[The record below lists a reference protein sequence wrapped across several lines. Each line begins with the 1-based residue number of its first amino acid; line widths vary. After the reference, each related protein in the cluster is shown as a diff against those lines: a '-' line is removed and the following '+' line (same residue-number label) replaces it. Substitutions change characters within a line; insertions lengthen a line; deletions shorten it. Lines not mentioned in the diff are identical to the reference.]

1 MKIFNTMTKTKEE
14 LKPINDN
21 TVHIYACGPTV
32 YNLFHIGNA
41 RPLCVFDVL
50 RRYLKYRGFDVKYV
64 QNFTDVDDRI
74 IRKAL
79 EQGVSALEV
88 SEAVIK
94 DYFID
99 SKGLNVIDA
108 DIHPKVT
115 DNMDIIIDIIKT
127 LVDKGFA
134 YEAGGD
140 VYFEAGKFAEYGKLS
155 KMPLDDLR
163 AGASERVSESELKRD
178 PMDFAL
184 WKAAKEGEICWDSP
198 FGTPTVP
205 AGHSPHGG
213 GRGRPGWHIECSA
226 MVREY
231 LGDTI
236 DIHGGGSD
244 LIFPHHENEIAQSEA
259 ATGKPLAHI
268 WMHNEMVNTVMNDS
282 VAKKMAKSAGNFFTV
297 RNVGESYGYEPIR
310 FMLIAAHYR
319 SKMNYTE
326 DVLKSA
332 QASLERLYTCED
344 TIKRLLET
352 KTGETVNSSVE
363 DIINSHKARFIEVMD
378 DDLNTADALAVI
390 FEFTREINKILQ
402 IPESTKAEITAL
414 YALFKELTGVLGL
427 LYSKKDDAIPA
438 EILELAKKRTVARKD
453 KNFALADQIRD
464 EIVSKGFTV
473 EETRQG
479 IVIKKA

>member
-1 MKIFNTMTKTKEE
+1 MKIFNTMTKTKEK
-14 LKPINDN
+14 LKPANSN
-21 TVHIYACGPTV
+21 TVRIYACGPTV

-88 SEAVIK
+88 SENAIRE
-94 DYFID
+94 YFTD
-99 SKGLNVIDA
+99 ARGLNVIDA

-127 LVDKGFA
+127 LVDRGFA

-184 WKAAKEGEICWDSP
+184 WKAAKEGECFWESP
-198 FGTPTVP
+198 FGN
-205 AGHSPHGG
+205 
-213 GRGRPGWHIECSA
+213 GRPGWHIECSA

-259 ATGKPLAHI
+259 ATGKPLANV
-268 WMHNEMVNTVMNDS
+268 WMHNEMINVDS
-282 VAKKMAKSAGNFFTV
+282 RKMAKSKGNFFLV
-297 RNVGESYGYEPIR
+297 RDVAENYGYEPIR
-310 FMLIAAHYR
+310 FMLLAAHYR

-326 DVLKSA
+326 EVIKSA
-332 QASLERLYTCED
+332 QTSLERLYTCED

-352 KTGETVNSSVE
+352 KAGDTICDAIT
-363 DIINSHKARFIEVMD
+363 DIIESHKARFIEVMD

-390 FEFTREINKILQ
+390 FELTREINKILQ

-414 YALFKELTGVLGL
+414 YALFKELTGILGL
-427 LYSKKDDAIPA
+427 LYSKKDDEIPA
-438 EILELAKKRTVARKD
+438 EILELAQKRTEARKD

-464 EIVSKGFTV
+464 EILGRGFTV